1 MRHSQLDQDGL
12 LDAFVF
18 RGFRRGVFVDVGAND
33 GVSLSNSLHFEE
45 EHEWTGVC
53 IEADPAIFPTLVQ
66 NRPKAMNVAAAVSDK
81 PGVVDFVQI
90 SGPHQMLSGIL
101 TSLDNEPI
109 ERSIAHS
116 GGERRTIEVPAR
128 RLNDIL
134 AEYGIREVH
143 YLSIDIEG
151 GEAAVLRVFDFDAV
165 TVHVMTVECNH
176 DEDVKAVRRALGG
189 RFLVAGRLEHDLV
202 LILRASPFASGL
214 RPLRR
219 EIRRR
224 TAPLRSRQRR
234 QRSDIRSAKMRTRIR
249 RLLDSVWRR

>member
-12 LDAFVF
+12 LDAMVF
-18 RGFRRGVFVDVGAND
+18 RGLRRGVFVDVGAND
-33 GVSLSNSLHFEE
+33 GVSLSNSLYFEE
-45 EHEWTGVC
+45 EYEWTGVC
-53 IEADPAIFPTLVQ
+53 VEADPAIFPALVL
-66 NRPKAMNVAAAVSDK
+66 NRPKARNVAAAVSDR

-90 SGPHQMLSGIL
+90 SGPHQMLSGIQQ
-101 TSLDNEPI
+101 SLDNQTI
-109 ERSIAHS
+109 ERSIAHD

-128 RLNDIL
+128 LLNDIL
-134 AEYGIREVH
+134 AEQGIREVH

-176 DEDVKAVRRALGG
+176 DEDVKAVRLALGG

-202 LILRASPFASGL
+202 LIHRGSPFVSRL

-219 EIRRR
+219 EIWRRMAPTRAAQRRR
-224 TAPLRSRQRR
+224 RAE
-234 QRSDIRSAKMRTRIR
+234 IRSAKMRTRIR
-249 RLLDSVWRR
+249 RILDLVWRR